1 MKTPQNLTLFPLIRR
16 IACSR
21 FQEKKLREN
30 HVGAGQRQTRRG
42 GVGVGQVIRNTTNNL
57 PVLLILDGVESEFRE
72 PHVRLT
78 FREAVQLFEHRSQ
91 FIRRS
96 SDSCLVSIFTYHSFF
111 DVSFINELKK
121 PKFCTNK
128 TDPLRKQTRKRIVQ
142 MSGIAFQKVITG
154 ARFSLTPLSWTIASA
169 WIDLCPGVAFSNCA
183 WDEVPPS
190 LQ

>member
-1 MKTPQNLTLFPLIRR
+1 MKTPQNLTLFPLVRR

-21 FQEKKLREN
+21 LQEKKNCAKTML
-30 HVGAGQRQTRRG
+30 GLGKDKQI
-42 GVGVGQVIRNTTNNL
+42 GVGGGKQVIRNTTSNL

-96 SDSCLVSIFTYHSFF
+96 SDACLVSIFTYHSLFV
-111 DVSFINELKK
+111 VSFINELKK

-128 TDPLRKQTRKRIVQ
+128 TDPLRKQTRKRLVQ
-142 MSGIAFQKVITG
+142 MSGVAFQKVITG
-154 ARFSLTPLSWTIASA
+154 ARFSLTPLS
-169 WIDLCPGVAFSNCA
+169 
-183 WDEVPPS
+183 
-190 LQ
+190 